1 MSGLGLAPY
10 LLEGAFASNTFS
22 IDDENRIYHSPLV
35 REYYPDSSFIEST
48 AITAKLNAN
57 ENPYGPSSI
66 AILAAKDSMINGNR
80 YAWKDLTSLISKI
93 AQKESVTEEYIMM
106 GPGSSDLLEKVAM
119 VLFMQGGNVV
129 SADPSYMSLIKV
141 AEAVGATWKSI
152 PCKKDWSH
160 DLSAME
166 RAIDKDTK
174 LVYICNPNNPAGSV
188 TSSTEL
194 LDFCSRV
201 SDKVPIFIDEAYLEL
216 AGSNTSSMVGLLAKN
231 KNVIIARTFS
241 KVMGMAGLRIG
252 YIAALPSFLERINA
266 VTRGGMG
273 LSVPSIAA
281 ANAAMD
287 DVAFQKMS
295 IEKNDAVKAYVCKEL
310 TKLGYSYIPSYTNFI
325 LFPVKFEGLT
335 MLKKLND
342 LGVSVRAFDIMNQTY
357 CRVSI
362 GTMEEMKTFVS
373 AFATLS

>member
-1 MSGLGLAPY
+1 M
-10 LLEGAFASNTFS
+10 
-22 IDDENRIYHSPLV
+22 
-35 REYYPDSSFIEST
+35 
-48 AITAKLNAN
+48 
-57 ENPYGPSSI
+57 
-66 AILAAKDSMINGNR
+66 
-80 YAWKDLTSLISKI
+80 
-93 AQKESVTEEYIMM
+93 
-106 GPGSSDLLEKVAM
+106 EK
-119 VLFMQGGNVV
+119 
-129 SADPSYMSLIKV
+129 
-141 AEAVGATWKSI
+141 
-152 PCKKDWSH
+152 
-160 DLSAME
+160 
-166 RAIDKDTK
+166 AIDKDTK

-188 TSSTEL
+188 TSSAEL

-201 SDKVPIFIDEAYLEL
+201 SEKVPIFIDEAYLEL
-216 AGSNTSSMVGLLAKN
+216 AGANTSSMVGLLAQN

-252 YIAALPSFLERINA
+252 YIAALPSFLEKIN
-266 VTRGGMG
+266 VITRGGMG

-287 DVAFQKMS
+287 DIAFQKMS
-295 IEKNDAVKAYVCKEL
+295 IEKNDAAKAYVCKEL

-325 LFPVKFEGLT
+325 LFPVKFEGMT
-335 MLKKLND
+335 MLKKLSE